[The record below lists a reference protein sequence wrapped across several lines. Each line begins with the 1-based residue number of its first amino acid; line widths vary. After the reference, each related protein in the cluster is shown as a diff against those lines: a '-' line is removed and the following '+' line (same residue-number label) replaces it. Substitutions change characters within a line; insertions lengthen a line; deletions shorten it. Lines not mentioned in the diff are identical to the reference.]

1 MASRFLT
8 PLFML
13 CFPLTAWLQDQPSL
27 SGSLEANANFFMKDE
42 KIGAANTP
50 QYERQLFG
58 GEAWVNLNYR
68 YKGFDVGVR
77 FDLFNN
83 SNLLNPQDSYTA
95 QGIGRWYITK
105 QIQDLEITAGYIYDQ
120 IGSGIIFRAY
130 EERPLLIDNALLGLR
145 VGYNVGTNWFVKGF
159 MGKQKRQFETYGST
173 IKGFSVEGFI
183 PGGEEGQWSLAPGV
197 GIVNKTLSDNQMD
210 ALANTLSTYS
220 GEDFIEEAPFNTYSF
235 SVFNTLSAGPV
246 TWYAEVAYKTE
257 EVFYDLFEERVLA
270 TGDTTIGSFVLE
282 PGHVVFS
289 SINFVKGN
297 FGGLFEF
304 KRIKNF
310 NFRADPFAS
319 LNRGIINFLP
329 HTSRLNTYR
338 LTARYVPATQD
349 LGEQAIQLEA
359 RYAPNRNLSFLTNF
373 STVENLDSDLLYREL
388 FTEVIVKKPFKW
400 TFIGGIQ
407 FQQYDQELFEGKPGV
422 PKVKAITPYV
432 DYLYKFD
439 RKKSIRAE
447 LQYMHTKQDYG
458 SWLYGLVEY
467 SIVPH
472 WIFELSDMWNVAPYE
487 DEDGMQKT
495 DALHYPT
502 VGVVY
507 STGSNRF
514 SLRYVK
520 QVEGVV
526 CSSGICRLEP
536 AFSGVRFNILSQ
548 F

>member
-1 MASRFLT
+1 
-8 PLFML
+8 
-13 CFPLTAWLQDQPSL
+13 
-27 SGSLEANANFFMKDE
+27 
-42 KIGAANTP
+42 
-50 QYERQLFG
+50 
-58 GEAWVNLNYR
+58 
-68 YKGFDVGVR
+68 
-77 FDLFNN
+77 
-83 SNLLNPQDSYTA
+83 
-95 QGIGRWYITK
+95 
-105 QIQDLEITAGYIYDQ
+105 
-120 IGSGIIFRAY
+120 
-130 EERPLLIDNALLGLR
+130 
-145 VGYNVGTNWFVKGF
+145 
-159 MGKQKRQFETYGST
+159 
-173 IKGFSVEGFI
+173 
-183 PGGEEGQWSLAPGV
+183 
-197 GIVNKTLSDNQMD
+197 
-210 ALANTLSTYS
+210 
-220 GEDFIEEAPFNTYSF
+220 
-235 SVFNTLSAGPV
+235 
-246 TWYAEVAYKTE
+246 
-257 EVFYDLFEERVLA
+257 
-270 TGDTTIGSFVLE
+270 
-282 PGHVVFS
+282 
-289 SINFVKGN
+289 
-297 FGGLFEF
+297 
-304 KRIKNF
+304 
-310 NFRADPFAS
+310 
-319 LNRGIINFLP
+319 
-329 HTSRLNTYR
+329 
-338 LTARYVPATQD
+338 VPATQD

-359 RYAPNRNLSFLTNF
+359 RYAPDRNLSFLANF

-422 PKVKAITPYV
+422 PRVNAITPYV

-467 SIVPH
+467 SIAPH
-472 WIFELSDMWNVAPYE
+472 WIFELSDMWNVVPYE

-514 SLRYVK
+514 SLRFVK